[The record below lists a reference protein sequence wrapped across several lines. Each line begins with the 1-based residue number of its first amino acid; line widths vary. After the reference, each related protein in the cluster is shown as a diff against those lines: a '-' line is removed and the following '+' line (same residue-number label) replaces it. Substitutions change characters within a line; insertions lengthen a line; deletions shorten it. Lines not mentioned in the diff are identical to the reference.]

1 MELANTSQ
9 QTMAA
14 TRVDRRLGASGQPA
28 RFWTGWSFGWFEA
41 AFLVLLLLALGM
53 RLWELGGRAM
63 HYDEAIHAHYAW
75 RLANSE
81 GALGGWPWV
90 FGRDYIHAPWM
101 HGPFQIEIT
110 ALVFR
115 IFSDS
120 DFTARLVYVLFGT
133 GLVGLP
139 YFLRN
144 YLGRGGALLA
154 GVTLGLSPTMLY
166 FSRFGH
172 YDILMAF
179 WTTALLVLMWR
190 YFTEGKHRYLY
201 LASAV
206 LAFMFATK
214 ETAYIV
220 VFILGGLTLL
230 LGVPQLAPW
239 ALGRIRLSQL
249 AGPAGFLL
257 LLVTLTLPQW
267 TPLVSFAQ
275 EALGLTLAS
284 RQEVAGGLVGAPHWA
299 EPFVALPIYQAT
311 WWLHAAAA
319 ALLTG
324 VLLWISARQRK
335 RPNPPQAGQPKPERF
350 EGPSTSPP
358 VRQSL
363 RQRDTGIAAFIS
375 PFGVS
380 AGSLAVGVAVPL
392 AAVAATCI
400 AVFRPI
406 GQAWASI
413 GAEAADFAVAGLVAG
428 AGVGALSL
436 AKHPW
441 RKSALLL
448 LVPALLAAVYVSLFT
463 DVVNVD
469 SVVHS
474 ILPTGIA
481 VDVSAN
487 AIPVNYLVAGGV
499 LLAAIILS
507 VYLGVGWLGGRWL
520 VCAGIFYGI
529 WITLYT
535 TLFTN
540 LAGAFS
546 GVWQGM
552 GYWIAQQDVAR
563 GNQPWYYYFVGLSIY
578 ELLPVIFGAVGAVYF
593 LKKGDVLGLA
603 LAFWAGATLL
613 AYTVASEKMPWLLV
627 NVSLPFILLASKCLG
642 DLAERVRWRE
652 ALRRGQVLLLLLPP
666 LAVAAAVYLL
676 FSYVNPVRSFSSLHW
691 ALLFSAALAAATSAY
706 LVRLAG
712 ARNGVALAALGVAAL
727 LLGFG
732 TLAGLRAAYTFD
744 DSNQEMLVYAQGGK
758 DLRDT
763 FRDLDRRIF
772 RGQTLQGAVGA
783 VKVDYDLWYPFA
795 WYVRQEAKD
804 GSLTFSCFKDNGED
818 GWNAGCNRVPEAP
831 DAQAFLLTMTH
842 GGRDA
847 AALERYQRNGPF
859 PSLLWFYE
867 GSYRRPGENR
877 QTEGFNEELAKD
889 FRYFKSVATD
899 RHSWFG
905 ALDYLIFRNLKGAWF
920 KSEFY
925 SYLPPE

>member
-1 MELANTSQ
+1 MKLANTSQ
-9 QTMAA
+9 QTIAA
-14 TRVDRRLGASGQPA
+14 AQVDRQFGNSGQPA
-28 RFWTGWSFGWFEA
+28 RFWAGWSFGWVEA
-41 AFLVLLLLALGM
+41 FFLALLLLALGM

-90 FGRDYIHAPWM
+90 FGREYIHAPWM
-101 HGPFQIEIT
+101 HGPFQIEFT

-115 IFSDS
+115 IFGDS

-139 YFLRN
+139 YFLRD

-154 GVTLGLSPTMLY
+154 GVTLALSPTMLY

-179 WTTALLVLMWR
+179 WATALLVLMWR
-190 YFTEGKHRYLY
+190 YLNEGKHRYLY

-220 VFILGGLTLL
+220 VFIFGVLTLL

-249 AGPAGFLL
+249 AGPAGFLFL
-257 LLVTLTLPQW
+257 LLTLTLPQW
-267 TPLVSFAQ
+267 TPVVSFAQ
-275 EALGLTLAS
+275 EALGLDLAN

-299 EPFVALPIYQAT
+299 EPFVALPIYRAA
-311 WWLHAAAA
+311 WWLHGAAA

-335 RPNPPQAGQPKPERF
+335 HPNPGRGQPQPERF
-350 EGPSTSPP
+350 EGPSTNPP
-358 VRQSL
+358 AQQSL
-363 RQRDTGIAAFIS
+363 CPRDTGIAAFIS
-375 PFGVS
+375 PLGLS
-380 AGSLAVGVAVPL
+380 PRSLAPGVAVPV
-392 AAVAATCI
+392 AAVAATCVAI
-400 AVFRPI
+400 FRPI
-406 GQAWASI
+406 GQAWAST

-428 AGVGALSL
+428 AAVGTASL

-448 LVPALLAAVYVSLFT
+448 LVPALLAAAYVSLFT
-463 DVVNVD
+463 GVVNVD
-469 SVVHS
+469 SVVHG

-481 VDVSAN
+481 VDTSAN

-546 GVWQGM
+546 GVWQGI

-613 AYTVASEKMPWLLV
+613 VYTVASEKMPWLLA
-627 NVSLPFILLASKCLG
+627 NVSLPFILLAGKFLG
-642 DLAERVRWRE
+642 DLAGRVRWRE
-652 ALRRGQVLLLLLPP
+652 ALRRGQVVLLLLPP
-666 LAVAAAVYLL
+666 MAVIAVVYLL
-676 FSYVNPVRSFSSLHW
+676 FSYVNSSRPFSGYHW
-691 ALLFSAALAAATSAY
+691 ALLSSTALLALTSAY
-706 LVRLAG
+706 LVRLSG
-712 ARNGVALAALGVAAL
+712 ARNGVSLAALGLAAL

-732 TLAGLRAAYTFD
+732 TTAALRAAYTFD
-744 DSNQEMLVYAQGGK
+744 DSNQEMLVYAQGSK

-763 FRDLDRRIF
+763 FRDLDRRIL
-772 RGQTLQGAVGA
+772 RSQPPAAA
-783 VKVDYDLWYPFA
+783 VKVDYDLWYPFN
-795 WYVRQEAKD
+795 WYVRREQRD
-804 GSLTFSCFKDNGED
+804 GSLTFSCFKANGED
-818 GWNAGCNRVPEAP
+818 GWNAGCNRVAKEPG
-831 DAQAFLLTMTH
+831 AQALLLTVTH

-847 AALERYQRNGPF
+847 AALERYQRNGPL

-877 QTEGFNEELAKD
+877 QAEGFTDELGKD

-899 RHSWFG
+899 RDSWFG
-905 ALDYLIFRNLKGAWF
+905 ALDYLIFRNLEGAWF

>member
-1 MELANTSQ
+1 
-9 QTMAA
+9 
-14 TRVDRRLGASGQPA
+14 
-28 RFWTGWSFGWFEA
+28 
-41 AFLVLLLLALGM
+41 
-53 RLWELGGRAM
+53 
-63 HYDEAIHAHYAW
+63 
-75 RLANSE
+75 
-81 GALGGWPWV
+81 
-90 FGRDYIHAPWM
+90 M
-101 HGPFQIEIT
+101 HGPFQIEFT

-115 IFSDS
+115 IFGDS

-133 GLVGLP
+133 ALVGLP
-139 YFLRN
+139 YFLRD

-179 WTTALLVLMWR
+179 WATALLALMWR
-190 YFTEGKHRYLY
+190 YLNEGKHRYLY

-220 VFILGGLTLL
+220 VLIFGALMLL

-275 EALGLTLAS
+275 EALGLDLAS

-299 EPFVALPIYQAT
+299 EPFVALPIYRAP
-311 WWLHAAAA
+311 WWLHGAAA

-335 RPNPPQAGQPKPERF
+335 SPNSGRDQPEPKRF
-350 EGPSTSPP
+350 DGPSTSPLAGES
-358 VRQSL
+358 V
-363 RQRDTGIAAFIS
+363 RQRDTGIAAMIS
-375 PFGVS
+375 PLGLS
-380 AGSLAVGVAVPL
+380 PRSLAVSVAVPL
-392 AAVAATCI
+392 AAVAATCV

-428 AGVGALSL
+428 TAVGALALS
-436 AKHPW
+436 KHPW

-448 LVPALLAAVYVSLFT
+448 LVPALLAAAYVSLFT
-463 DVVNVD
+463 GAVNVD
-469 SVVHS
+469 SVVHG
-474 ILPTGIA
+474 ILPSGIS
-481 VDVSAN
+481 VDTSAN
-487 AIPVNYLVAGGV
+487 AIPVNYLVAGAV
-499 LLAAIILS
+499 LLAAIMLS
-507 VYLGVGWLGGRWL
+507 VYLGVGWLGGWWL
-520 VCAGIFYGI
+520 VCAAIFYGI

-578 ELLPVIFGAVGAVYF
+578 ELLPVIFGAVGAIYF

-627 NVSLPFILLASKCLG
+627 NVSLPLILLASNFLG
-642 DLAERVRWRE
+642 HLAERVRWRE

-676 FSYVNPVRSFSSLHW
+676 FSYVNPATRFSGSHW
-691 ALLFSAALAAATSAY
+691 ALLLSTALLALTSAY

-712 ARNGVALAALGVAAL
+712 ARNGVALAALGLAAL

-732 TLAGLRAAYTFD
+732 TSASLRAAYTFD
-744 DSNQEMLVYAQGGK
+744 DSNQEMLVYAQGSK

-763 FRDLDRRIF
+763 FRDLDRRIL
-772 RGQTLQGAVGA
+772 RSQPPQGTVGA

-804 GSLTFSCFKDNGED
+804 GALTFSCFKDKGED

-831 DAQAFLLTMTH
+831 KAQAFLLTVTH

-847 AALERYQRNGPF
+847 AALARYQRNGPLS
-859 PSLLWFYE
+859 SLLWFYE

-877 QTEGFNEELAKD
+877 QAEGFNVELAKD
-889 FRYFKSVATD
+889 FRYFKSVAAD
-899 RHSWFG
+899 RDSWFG
-905 ALDYLIFRNLKGAWF
+905 ALDYLIFRNLEGAWF